1 MPNLLFSLD
10 RGPKASLI
18 FALLIGCLCLEF
30 PHAGRAQAAKATT
43 PPPSTEQSTGAAPS
57 SHDEQQT
64 VLQTV
69 NVTGSRIRGAET
81 AADSSAPIAIIS
93 GEQLQSSGAQNI
105 QQYFQTQPEFL
116 LSGQSSYTN
125 AGPGS
130 FNNAT
135 TIGSTTLNLRGI
147 GPQYTLVLLNGQR
160 FQSEAPA
167 NLDLIPL
174 DSIERI
180 EVLKSGA
187 SAIYGSDA
195 VAGVVNI
202 ITKRYAD
209 GGLLSGSYGQSG
221 YGDDG
226 TTRAAASW
234 GTRTDRLNLFTTFE
248 YYQRNGLVQGQRPLS
263 ANPDLSRFNSSFNY
277 FPFSY
282 SALAQIILPDGTG
295 PLVLN
300 QTKFGCGDYS
310 RNPADY
316 VPLNPHLYAT
326 SCDPKFDEKR
336 RSLVNDEQRGSFIT
350 SLDYKLSDA
359 ATFYSDLVVSRIMV
373 HSVALNYGADGYGD
387 PNSSYVLSPI
397 PANYYWNPF
406 GEPIIGV
413 TYGFPE
419 AGNQTYHITTTSVD
433 WNLGIK
439 GIANW
444 LHYNVDVTLFSDHG
458 NSNQFNLA
466 TNAGLY
472 AAEQRPGPAAINLFC
487 NVCNTPEQLAGV
499 FSGASTLS
507 DERMALLNATG
518 IATVATLPAGS
529 IDIAFGTEIRR
540 DTYDV
545 QPAQFILDHGL
556 NDVASTAVS
565 ASRNYYAGFVEAQLP
580 VFGNN
585 FAFPGAASLGID
597 AAARYENIQ
606 GSGSSTDPTVS
617 IRWEPIARNLALRGT
632 YGTSFRAPSLTA
644 VSAPQTTS
652 EITLINPVTGGG
664 QNYISVAGGNPNLK
678 PETSSYVT
686 YGVVLTPQFLPGFT
700 AIIDRWR
707 IAQKNVVILTNPQL
721 VLEGIQPGSTFTAPN
736 GQPGIVSLFEN
747 AAGQDVAGTDFDLD
761 YRLQAARAGM
771 FDFRLYGTRYDYFSV
786 NDQTGTGFVN
796 YAGGVALASTLP
808 SVTGMPKLRAGF
820 AANWD
825 YRAISITYLAHYAG
839 SYVDPTIPGGVPVHS
854 YTTHDIQL
862 GYDFGKNSRDSWLSR
877 LELMVGVNNFTN
889 SSVPIFYAGTIGYG
903 IGANGYDTS
912 IVDPVGRFFYGSF
925 RLKLG
930 GK

>member
-1 MPNLLFSLD
+1 MQNLLFS
-10 RGPKASLI
+10 RGRGTSASAI
-18 FALLIGCLCLEF
+18 WALLIGCFCLQF
-30 PHAGRAQAAKATT
+30 PPAGRAQTTNAAT
-43 PPPSTEQSTGAAPS
+43 PAESAEQSTGAVPRS
-57 SHDEQQT
+57 RDEPQT
-64 VLQTV
+64 LQTV
-69 NVTGSRIRGAET
+69 TVTGSRLRGMET
-81 AADSSAPIAIIS
+81 AAESSAPIAIIS
-93 GEQLQSSGAQNI
+93 ADQLQSSGAQNI
-105 QQYFQTQPEFL
+105 EEYFQKEPEFM
-116 LSGQSSYTN
+116 LSGQSSFSN

-160 FQSEAPA
+160 FQSEDPA
-167 NLDLIPL
+167 NLDMIPL

-202 ITKRYAD
+202 ITKRQAD
-209 GGLLSGSYGQSG
+209 GGSLSGTFGQSG

-226 TTRAAASW
+226 TTRGSASW
-234 GTRTDRLNLFTTFE
+234 GMSSDRLNLFTNFE
-248 YYQRNGLVQGQRPLS
+248 YYQRNGLVQGQRSLS
-263 ANPDLSRFNSSFNY
+263 ANPDLSRFNSNFNY

-282 SALAQIILPDGTG
+282 SALAQVILPDGTG
-295 PLVLN
+295 PLVLD
-300 QTKFGCGDYS
+300 QTKFTCGDYS

-326 SCDPKFDEKR
+326 SCDPKFDEDR
-336 RSLVNDEQRGSFIT
+336 RSLVNPEKRGSFIT

-359 ATFYSDLVVSRIMV
+359 TTFYSDLVISRILV
-373 HSVALNYGADGYGD
+373 QSVALNYGADGYGD

-406 GEPIIGV
+406 GEPIVGV

-419 AGNQTYHITTTSVD
+419 AGNQTYHINTTSID

-439 GIANW
+439 GGANW
-444 LHYNVDVTLFSDHG
+444 LHYDVDVTLFSDHG

-472 AAEQRPGPAAINLFC
+472 AAEQRPGAAAINLFC
-487 NVCNTPEQLAGV
+487 NVCNTPAQLAGV

-507 DERMALLNATG
+507 DERMALLNASAT
-518 IATVATLPAGS
+518 ATVATIPAGS
-529 IDIAFGTEIRR
+529 IDVAFGTEIRR
-540 DTYDV
+540 DTLEV
-545 QPAQFILDHGL
+545 TPAQFILENGL
-556 NDVASTAVS
+556 NDVASTATS
-565 ASRNYYAGFVEAQLP
+565 ASRNYYAGFVEAKLP

-585 FAFPGAASLGID
+585 FTFPGAASLEID
-597 AAARYENIQ
+597 AAARVENIQ

-617 IRWEPIARNLALRGT
+617 VRWEPIARNLALRGS
-632 YGTSFRAPSLTA
+632 YGTSFRAPALTA
-644 VSAPQTTS
+644 VAAPQNTS
-652 EITLINPVTGGG
+652 EITLINPATGAG
-664 QNYISVAGGNPNLK
+664 QNYISVVGGNPQLK

-686 YGVVLTPQFLPGFT
+686 YGVVFTPQFFPGFT
-700 AIIDRWR
+700 AIVDHWR
-707 IAQKNVVILTNPQL
+707 ISQKEVVILTNPQL

-761 YRLQAARAGM
+761 YRLQTARAGK
-771 FDFRLYGTRYDYFSV
+771 FDFRVYGTRYDYFDV

-820 AANWD
+820 ATNWD
-825 YRAISITYLAHYAG
+825 YRAISATYILHYTG
-839 SYVDPTIPGGVPVHS
+839 YYVDPTIPGGVSVHS
-854 YTTHDIQL
+854 YTTQDIQL
-862 GYDFGKNSRDSWLSR
+862 GYDFGKSAPSGSWLSR
-877 LELMVGVNNFTN
+877 LALAVGVNDFTN
-889 SSVPIFYAGTIGYG
+889 SSVPIFYAGPIGYG

-930 GK
+930 KN